1 MSTASFFCQE
11 QALIISFQ
19 AISFALKYFYLC
31 SVISKKIPVS
41 DCIVIIPTYNEKE
54 NIERI
59 LRKVFSLEKE
69 FEVLVVE
76 DNSPDGTAE
85 IVRRLMQEFP
95 GRLHMEERK
104 GKLGLGTAYI
114 HGFKWAL
121 QQGYAYIFE
130 MDADF
135 SHNPDDLIRLYD
147 ACQKEGADLAIGS
160 RYIRGVNVV
169 NWPMGRVLMSYY
181 ASAYVRFVTR
191 MKIRD
196 TTAGFKCFTRRVLE
210 TIELDRIRFTGYAF
224 QIEMKFTAWKHGFR
238 IVEVPIIF
246 TDRTEGQS
254 KMSKGIFREAI
265 IGVISMKMKSW
276 GRKYK
281 RVTSDG

>member
-1 MSTASFFCQE
+1 MAE
-11 QALIISFQ
+11 R
-19 AISFALKYFYLC
+19 
-31 SVISKKIPVS
+31 V
-41 DCIVIIPTYNEKE
+41 VIIPTYNEKE

-59 LRKVFSLEKE
+59 IRKVFSLEKE
-69 FEVLVVE
+69 FDVLVVE

-85 IVRRLMQEFP
+85 IVRSMLSEFP

-121 QQGYAYIFE
+121 DKGYNYIFE

-135 SHNPDDLIRLYD
+135 SHNPEDLIRLYD
-147 ACQKEGADLAIGS
+147 ACAHQGADMAIGS

-181 ASAYVRFVTR
+181 ASAYVRMVTG

-196 TTAGFKCFTRRVLE
+196 TTAGFKCYTRRVLE
-210 TIELDRIRFTGYAF
+210 TIDLNRIRFMGYAF

-238 IVEVPIIF
+238 ILEVPIIF

-254 KMSKGIFREAI
+254 KMSKGIFKEAI
-265 IGVISMKMKSW
+265 FGVISMKMKSW
-276 GRKYK
+276 GRTYK
-281 RVTSDG
+281 KVNAD